1 MKLPPGRWLE
11 LQYAPDGLRT
21 IGHAQVMLKR
31 AANLTRRLAVDISPL
46 RDCRDFRLLW
56 SGNLVSL
63 IGRQMT
69 VVAVPY
75 QVYVLTRSSVAVGLI
90 GVAQLVPYVAMSLVG
105 GAIADRFD
113 RRRLLLVTQVL
124 LAASSMVLVVA
135 AASGPGDI
143 WLLYLMAAV
152 ISAVSAVN
160 LPTESA
166 IVPNLVPRRQLASA
180 LSLDFA
186 QFQASLAVGPAIGG
200 VVIGALGLPVAY
212 AIDVATFGAS
222 IAAVFL
228 IAPQPPAGGEHDPP
242 LRAIAEGFRYVF
254 RQKAIMGGF
263 AIDLNAMIFG
273 MPRALFP
280 ALAEATYHAGPVG
293 LGLLYAAPGAGAVV
307 GSLLSGFVGRIRHQ
321 GRAVIYAAAI
331 WGAGIALFA
340 LAGFSLWVGLV
351 LLALAGAADIIS
363 AVARNTVLQTI
374 APDRLRGRMSAANSM
389 VVVGGPFIGDVRAG
403 TMGQAFSPQLS
414 LLSGGIVC
422 VALCA
427 VIGRAFPAL
436 WRYDASAGVPAL
448 DHREVEREPL

>member
-1 MKLPPGRWLE
+1 
-11 LQYAPDGLRT
+11 
-21 IGHAQVMLKR
+21 MLKR
-31 AANLTRRLAVDISPL
+31 ATGLARRLAVDVTPL
-46 RDCRDFRLLW
+46 RDSRDFRLLW

-63 IGRQMT
+63 VGRQIT

-75 QVYVLTRSSVAVGLI
+75 QVYVLTHSSIAVGLI
-90 GVAQLVPYVAMSLVG
+90 GVAQLVPYVALSLVG

-113 RRRLLLVTQVL
+113 RRRLLLITQLL
-124 LAASSMVLVVA
+124 LAASSMVLVA
-135 AASGPGDI
+135 AAALNLGAV
-143 WLLYLMAAV
+143 WLLYVMAAV

-160 LPTESA
+160 LPTEAA
-166 IVPNLVPRRQLASA
+166 IIPNLVPRRQLASA

-200 VVIGALGLPVAY
+200 VVISVLGLPAAY
-212 AIDVATFGAS
+212 AIDVLTFAAS
-222 IAAVFL
+222 IGAVAL
-228 IAPQPPAGGEHDPP
+228 IAAQPPAGGQHEPP
-242 LRAIAEGFRYVF
+242 LQSIVEGFRYVF
-254 RQKAIMGGF
+254 RQRAIMGGF

-293 LGLLYAAPGAGAVV
+293 LGLLYAAPGVGAVA
-307 GSLLSGFVGRIRHQ
+307 GSLMSGFVGRIRRQ
-321 GRAVIYAAAI
+321 GRAVIYSAAI

-340 LAGFSLWVGLV
+340 LAGFSLWLGLV

-403 TMGQAFSPQLS
+403 AMGQALSPQVS
-414 LLSGGIVC
+414 LLSGGLAC
-422 VALCA
+422 VVLCA

-436 WRYDASAGVPAL
+436 WRYDAALADAPAL
-448 DHREVEREPL
+448 EHRDVEREPV